1 MIAAGQFHQTELI
14 DSDEASCKANSCLG
28 DRNGGR
34 HAPGCAKIF
43 ATENYAAFSACLAQS
58 MRQSLHEE
66 TDPMK
71 PFALASTPAIAI
83 AAALAAIAAPAF
95 AAYPDK
101 PIKLIVPFPPGQATD
116 IFARAL
122 AEKLGQ
128 KLGQPLVVENKAGA
142 GSNIGTE
149 QVVRST
155 ADGYTLLVAGSA
167 MAVNQTLYKKVNFDP
182 RVDLVGITL
191 IAKVPLVFLAN
202 PATGI
207 KSMNDLVAKARA
219 EPGKLSYASAGIG
232 GTQHLSAEMV
242 KARAALQIEHIPYKG
257 SGPAQSDFLGN
268 QVPLMV
274 DSVTAAL
281 ANIQAAKAVP
291 LGVTSATRSSQLP
304 QVPTIAESGLAEF
317 KGFEAVGWLGLMAP
331 KGTPQAVVDRLNHET
346 VAILNSAEMQK
357 FIRDRGS
364 EPAPTSGAEM
374 DRFVASEMQ
383 DWGKAVKQS
392 GATVE

>member
-1 MIAAGQFHQTELI
+1 MKPITTAIATATLLAAGI
-14 DSDEASCKANSCLG
+14 
-28 DRNGGR
+28 
-34 HAPGCAKIF
+34 
-43 ATENYAAFSACLAQS
+43 
-58 MRQSLHEE
+58 
-66 TDPMK
+66 
-71 PFALASTPAIAI
+71 
-83 AAALAAIAAPAF
+83 APAW

-101 PIKLIVPFPPGQATD
+101 PIKLVVPFPPGQATD

-122 AEKLGQ
+122 AEKLSQ

-149 QVVRST
+149 QVVRS
-155 ADGYTLLVAGSA
+155 APDGYTLLVAGSA

-182 RVDLVGITL
+182 KVDLVGISL

-219 EPGKLSYASAGIG
+219 QPGQLSYASAGIG
-232 GTQHLSAEMV
+232 GTQHLSGEMV
-242 KARAALQIEHIPYKG
+242 KARAKLQMEHIPYKG

-281 ANIQAAKAVP
+281 ANIQAGKAVP

-304 QVPTIAESGLAEF
+304 NVPTIAESGLAEF

-331 KGTPQAVVDRLNHET
+331 KGTPKAIVEQLNQET
-346 VAILNSAEMQK
+346 TAILNSAEMQK

-364 EPAPTSGAEM
+364 EPAPTTPADM
-374 DRFVASEMQ
+374 DRFVASEIVE
-383 DWGKAVKQS
+383 WGKAVKQS
-392 GATVE
+392 GASAE

>member
-1 MIAAGQFHQTELI
+1 
-14 DSDEASCKANSCLG
+14 
-28 DRNGGR
+28 
-34 HAPGCAKIF
+34 
-43 ATENYAAFSACLAQS
+43 
-58 MRQSLHEE
+58 
-66 TDPMK
+66 MK
-71 PFALASTPAIAI
+71 TPAAPTSPRRP
-83 AAALAAIAAPAF
+83 AASLLATALLVVASSPVL

-116 IFARAL
+116 IFARAI

-149 QVVRST
+149 QVVRS
-155 ADGYTLLVAGSA
+155 APDGYTLLVAGSA

-191 IAKVPLVFLAN
+191 VAKVPLVFLAN

-207 KSMNDLVAKARA
+207 KTMNDLVGKARA

-242 KARAALQIEHIPYKG
+242 KARAKLQLEHIPYKG
-257 SGPAQSDFLGN
+257 SGPAQADFLGN

-281 ANIQAAKAVP
+281 ANIQAGKAVP

-304 QVPTIAESGLAEF
+304 DVPTIAESGLPEF

-331 KGTPQAVVDRLNHET
+331 KGTPQAVVDRLNREAA
-346 VAILNSAEMQK
+346 AILNSADMQK

-364 EPAPTSGAEM
+364 EPAPTTPAEM
-374 DRFVASEMQ
+374 DRFVASEIVE
-383 DWGKAVKQS
+383 WGRAVKQS
-392 GATVE
+392 GATAE